1 MIPRSVSQDIDEIG
15 GSTKRDSD
23 EQRLMSSILEGKGIE
38 EGKLIKEAINHGI
51 FSFNPDM
58 IFDKFTGDFSE
69 ANETYGSFFLK
80 DLSVSARDMNL
91 PEVQRKVKQNIRN
104 KLEDLYNKELI
115 NKNLDITEKGIVLA
129 ALSLYVEELD
139 KLVSKGLIGEK
150 LNKKCSFYGDDEDF
164 RNFKSGDRYRDIALK
179 KSVKLAVRRSHRDLE
194 VHDLRVFKKGSR
206 GKIYIVY
213 ALDASGSMKG
223 KKMDMCKKAGLA
235 LAFKA
240 INEMDKVGL
249 IVFGSD
255 VESIIEPTSDFYLFL
270 KSIVRIRAKKETNIA
285 TTILKAIEMFPSENL
300 TKHLILITDAIPTYG
315 KSPVEDA
322 FDAVSKASRLGITIS
337 VVGIGLDKEGA
348 DIAQRISE
356 LGNGKLYVVN
366 NIENLDYIVLQDYYS
381 L

>member
-115 NKNLDITEKGIVLA
+115 NKNLNITEKGIVLA

-150 LNKKCSFYGDDEDF
+150 LNKKCNFYGDDEDF

-194 VHDLRVFKKGSR
+194 VHDLRVFEKGSR